1 MSSKAANQAH
11 LVGAGFSR
19 QRAHGLTAI
28 GMVLAYLLFSP
39 LLDVLGL
46 PSSFAAVSL
55 MDWQRIFELLTAAL
69 VVLLLAPA
77 IIAYG
82 TGGVVATKWQ
92 VVGWVAFFALGALS
106 SVMAKI
112 PLLAFLEWS
121 WTLLWFST
129 TVLLVVSAPSRE
141 SLRDILSTWTLA
153 VLASYSMFFY
163 VGNSDALFDP
173 SSVLSMRFP
182 GFNNVRVFADYQ
194 TVVLCFAPYAIA
206 YRVTGS
212 LWRALG
218 WVLVGLY
225 AALAIASGSRSL
237 LLGQLIAWATVVF
250 FLRRSAIPFIRGQ
263 LWLWLIGGATYG
275 LLFVLLPMIG
285 DSMGHAFSPFLRF
298 DSSRRSELWQIAA
311 SVFLSDPMLGI
322 GPGHFAIFPNVIAAS
337 PHNQVLQVLAEWGG
351 VAGLIFIMLIVQFTV
366 RRLRSLSQ
374 CGGYMPES
382 DAHFAAAAT
391 AALMA
396 LLVQS
401 LVSPVFNNPASQMML
416 SLLAVVYVRAIPLPF
431 EQVRLAIGRPV
442 AVVAMVAVVL
452 TAYLVAPWMSRI
464 AERNQ
469 CYLSLH
475 DKPTGHFA
483 PRFWQ
488 QGWVFAPCD
497 SQ

>member
-1 MSSKAANQAH
+1 MSCKAANQAY

-28 GMVLAYLLFSP
+28 GIVLVYLLFSP
-39 LLDVLGL
+39 LVDVLGL
-46 PSSFAAVSL
+46 PSSLAAVSL
-55 MDWQRIFELLTAAL
+55 MDWQRIFELITAAL
-69 VVLLLAPA
+69 VVVLLAPA
-77 IIAYG
+77 IIACG

-92 VVGWVAFFALGALS
+92 VVGWSVFFSLGALS
-106 SVMAKI
+106 SAMAKI

-121 WTLLWFST
+121 WTLLWFSA

-141 SLRDILSTWTLA
+141 SLRDVLSTWILA
-153 VLASYSMFFY
+153 VLASYSMLFY

-173 SSVLSMRFP
+173 SSFLSMRFP

-194 TVVLCFAPYAIA
+194 TVVLCFAPYAIT

-237 LLGQLIAWATVVF
+237 LLGQLVAWVTVVF
-250 FLRRSAIPFIRGQ
+250 FLRRSAVPFIRGQ
-263 LWLWLIGGATYG
+263 FWLWLIGGAVYG
-275 LLFVLLPMIG
+275 LLFVLLPMMG

-298 DSSRRSELWQIAA
+298 DSSRRSELWQMAA
-311 SVFLSDPMLGI
+311 SMFLGNPVLGI
-322 GPGHFAIFPNVIAAS
+322 GPGHFAVFPNAIAAS

-351 VAGLIFIMLIVQFTV
+351 VAGLIFMVLIGQFAV

-374 CGGYMPES
+374 SGKAMTEN
-382 DAHFAAAAT
+382 DAHFAAATT

-396 LLVQS
+396 LLAQS
-401 LVSPVFNNPASQMML
+401 FVSPIFNNPASQMML
-416 SLLAVVYVRAIPLPF
+416 SLLAVVYVRAVPLPF

-442 AVVAMVAVVL
+442 AVVAMVVLVL
-452 TAYLVAPWMSRI
+452 TAYLVAPWIGRT
-464 AERNQ
+464 AARNQ

-488 QGWVFAPCD
+488 QGWIFPPCD
-497 SQ
+497 SI